1 MLSEQEKEQI
11 LSELPNIKLSYEN
24 IIHKKVYSNFVLA
37 IPEGKKCFAWFTNS
51 KNGNICYILELKEN
65 KQVYDIKIV
74 NCCFNSCL
82 SYGTIFYGTVFN
94 YSGNNFF
101 SIEDVFFYKGVN
113 VSTYIWIKKLEL
125 FDQIMNIDIKQVAY
139 NRSFMVFGLPLINTN
154 FDELVNEISKI
165 NYKIKC
171 IQFRNYNNKNVSQY
185 LEFMN
190 INNKSIQDFK
200 QNKYKTENKGTD
212 YKHPQPQGQIQLQT
226 NVVKQLTNTI
236 SSNNISDSKIPSKR
250 ERFAVFQI
258 KPEIQNDIYYLYC
271 YDNISQSL
279 VHYNIACIP
288 DFKTSVMMNKLFRN
302 IKENINLD
310 LLEESDDETEFENEK
325 EDRFVYLDREFNML
339 CSYNYKFKKWVPLK
353 LADKNMKIITLEKVS
368 P

>member
-1 MLSEQEKEQI
+1 MLSDQEKEQI
-11 LSELPNIKLSYEN
+11 LTELPNIKLSYEN

-51 KNGNICYILELKEN
+51 KNGNVCYILELKEN

-82 SYGTIFYGTVFN
+82 SYGTIFYGTVF
-94 YSGNNFF
+94 YHLGNSFF
-101 SIEDVFFYKGVN
+101 TIEDIFFYKGLN
-113 VSTYIWIKKLEL
+113 VSNYIWIKKLDL
-125 FDQIMNIDIKQVAY
+125 LDQIMNIDIKQVAY
-139 NRSFMVFGLPLINTN
+139 NSSFMVFGLPLINTN
-154 FDELVNEISKI
+154 FNELVNEISKI

-185 LEFMN
+185 LEFIN

-200 QNKYKTENKGTD
+200 QKKYGYENKDKSIDNKCST
-212 YKHPQPQGQIQLQT
+212 IE
-226 NVVKQLTNTI
+226 KQVTNTI
-236 SSNNISDSKIPSKR
+236 INSDPKISTKR
-250 ERFAVFQI
+250 ERLAVFQV

-302 IKENINLD
+302 IKENTNLD
-310 LLEESDDETEFENEK
+310 LLEESDDDDEFENEK

-339 CSYNYKFKKWVPLK
+339 CSYNYKFKKWIPLK
-353 LADKNMKIITLEKVS
+353 LADKNMKIISLEKVS
-368 P
+368 F